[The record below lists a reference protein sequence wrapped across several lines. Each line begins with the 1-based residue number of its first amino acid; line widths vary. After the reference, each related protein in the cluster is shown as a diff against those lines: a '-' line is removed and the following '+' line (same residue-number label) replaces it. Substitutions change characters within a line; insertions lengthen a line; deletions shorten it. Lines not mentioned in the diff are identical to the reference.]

1 MPHTTRQGP
10 QHDAG
15 VLWVVWLLGWIQRTL
30 NELAYDWLQWIA
42 SRRTFVNWLWVA
54 CEVKRKPKPPFVVRS
69 ARWLARL
76 VRLAPRHSRTDL
88 PTLWMNFN
96 YAYAL
101 VWLVVILGGYIA
113 LACWHPLW
121 FRDLVVALAA
131 WRVAEIL
138 TWQLKMLLDRTHRL
152 ILAAERNLVFLFIDG
167 FVTVTAIAVL
177 LRQAPKIKPTTTPF
191 TTWVDSVSTI
201 TLNGRPAR
209 YDGDWANAAALVGTA
224 GGLLLIGAGLA
235 MLVGLIQEKF
245 LVDSHEYTGPTRI
258 TKPRRDGVL
267 PRRSPSEKP

>member
-1 MPHTTRQGP
+1 MARAVAGSSNGRTPDSGSGSQGSSPCPAALRSRRKRRLLCCQLGQRLGGRIAICAYLCPFARAQGMSAGRRTTVGMPHTTRQGP

-191 TTWVDSVSTI
+191 TTWVDS
-201 TLNGRPAR
+201 
-209 YDGDWANAAALVGTA
+209 
-224 GGLLLIGAGLA
+224 
-235 MLVGLIQEKF
+235 
-245 LVDSHEYTGPTRI
+245 
-258 TKPRRDGVL
+258 
-267 PRRSPSEKP
+267 